1 MAILDRITTSSKTTD
16 SVASINSAHLVLDLS
31 SARRPAVWQ
40 YDLSALPALAFE
52 IEALP
57 QHGYA
62 LKMAGA
68 QVVPQIIAEFNTR
81 EDALKVLTDIQKT
94 IQKTPLNTSG
104 YIDEQSYS
112 RFSFFRYFLTSTFSV
127 IVGVILVAAGFIYYT
142 MPQSAYVS
150 EMITQTTTQDPNM
163 IAPANGSMHSN
174 IDPQMTRDEQTN
186 PPASAP
192 NAAGVPQNADDI
204 LGQ

>member
-1 MAILDRITTSSKTTD
+1 MAILDRITTSQKTID

-57 QHGYA
+57 GHGYA

-68 QVVPQIIAEFNTR
+68 QVAPQIIAEFNTR

-94 IQKTPLNTSG
+94 IQKTPLNTPG
-104 YIDEQSYS
+104 YTDKQSYS

-127 IVGVILVAAGFIYYT
+127 IVGVILVAGGFIYYNIL
-142 MPQSAYVS
+142 QSSYVP
-150 EMITQTTTQDPNM
+150 EMMAQTTAQDSNM
-163 IAPANGSMHSN
+163 IAPANGSINSN
-174 IDPQMTRDEQTN
+174 MDPQMTRDEQKN
-186 PPASAP
+186 PPASAQ
-192 NAAGVPQNADDI
+192 NAVGVPQNADDI

>member
-68 QVVPQIIAEFNTR
+68 QVAPQIIAEFNTR

-94 IQKTPLNTSG
+94 IQKTPLHTAG
-104 YIDEQSYS
+104 YTHERSYS

-127 IVGVILVAAGFIYYT
+127 IVGVILVAAGFIYYS
-142 MPQSAYVS
+142 MPRSSYVPD
-150 EMITQTTTQDPNM
+150 MIAQTTAQDPNM
-163 IAPANGSMHSN
+163 IAPANGAM
-174 IDPQMTRDEQTN
+174 D
-186 PPASAP
+186 P
-192 NAAGVPQNADDI
+192 NADIQMIQNEQGYVPTAPHTGVPQDADDI